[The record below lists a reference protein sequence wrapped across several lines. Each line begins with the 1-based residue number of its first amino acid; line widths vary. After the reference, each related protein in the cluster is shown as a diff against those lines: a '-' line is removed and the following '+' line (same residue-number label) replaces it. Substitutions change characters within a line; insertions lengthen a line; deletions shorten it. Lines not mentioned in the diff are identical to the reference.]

1 MYAIIENGGKQYY
14 LSQGDVVNIERCEL
28 AEGQDTLEL
37 DQVLLIKDDK
47 GTHVGTPILK
57 GAKVVAKVN
66 GPVKG
71 TKLKMLKFRRRKNSR
86 TLKGHRQGYL
96 GVTITEIHVGA

>member
-1 MYAIIENGGKQYY
+1 MYAIIENGGKQYF
-14 LSQGDVVNIERCEL
+14 LCQGDVVNIERCEI
-28 AEGQDTLEL
+28 AEGQDTVEL
-37 DQVLLIKDDK
+37 DQVLLVKNDE
-47 GTHVGTPILK
+47 GTYVGTPILA
-57 GAKVVAKVN
+57 GAKVIAKVN

-96 GVTITEIHVGA
+96 GVTITEIHAGA